1 MRIIFFDTETT
12 GIKETDRIVQFAMKE
27 RGTDTSQK
35 MLFKPP
41 VPLTPDASS
50 VNHITNEMVADA
62 PPFVGSEMHA
72 QLLAFAADPDVTLC
86 AHNAEFDRKMLARE
100 GIELPHVICTMK
112 LAHAFDKEG
121 KLEKHNLQYLRYF
134 YDVKVDAVAHDALG
148 DVLVMEKV
156 FEVFAA
162 KIPIKKMLDISSKP
176 ILLKKWPRFGK
187 YKEQRF
193 ALIPQDYL
201 MWANANIE
209 MSEDLAYTV
218 KRWIIHN
225 EKLSAK
231 KL

>member
-1 MRIIFFDTETT
+1 MRVIFFDTETT
-12 GIKETDRIVQFAMKE
+12 GIKDTDRIVQFAMKE

-35 MLFKPP
+35 ALFKPP
-41 VPLTPDASS
+41 VRLTPDAMA

-62 PPFVGSEMHA
+62 PAFIGSEMHT
-72 QLLAFAADPDVTLC
+72 QLLAYALDPDVVLC

-100 GIELPHVICTMK
+100 GIILPKVICTMK
-112 LAHAFDKEG
+112 LAHKFDKEG

-134 YDVKVDAVAHDALG
+134 YDVKVDAKAHDALG

-162 KIPIKKMLDISSKP
+162 QIDVPTMVEISSRP

-187 YKEQRF
+187 YKEQKF
-193 ALIPQDYL
+193 SMIPPDYL
-201 MWANANIE
+201 VWANENMDMDE
-209 MSEDLAYTV
+209 NLGYTV

-231 KL
+231 K